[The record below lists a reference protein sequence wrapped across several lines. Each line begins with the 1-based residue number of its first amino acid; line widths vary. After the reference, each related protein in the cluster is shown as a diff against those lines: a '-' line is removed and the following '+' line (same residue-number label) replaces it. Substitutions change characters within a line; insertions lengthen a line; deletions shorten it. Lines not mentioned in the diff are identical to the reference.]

1 MEIVIG
7 IWAHMTE
14 QFVVLIHILVVGY
27 WLGSELVINST
38 FRYVCWSKAMPFDE
52 RAALMDHVMVMD
64 QHVRYALILQ
74 ASLGTALG
82 AWIGYFPGGDTLAL
96 IALGLGL
103 LWLGFVELTH
113 RRRHDPSGKTLSLI
127 DRLSRAILAGALVVI
142 AAAAFAGANDL
153 PHWLAAKLFLFA
165 GIITSGLV
173 IRIFL
178 MRFFQTWATIK
189 QTGSDDKK
197 EARIREFYVKST
209 TTLIVLWLF
218 IAGIVWLSF
227 SKTMPLI

>member
-1 MEIVIG
+1 MI
-7 IWAHMTE
+7 E
-14 QFVVLIHILVVGY
+14 QFVLLLHILVVGY

-38 FRYVCWSKAMPFDE
+38 FRYVCWSGGMPFEE
-52 RAALMDHVMVMD
+52 RARLMDHVMVVD

-82 AWIGYFPGGDTLAL
+82 AWLGYFPGGQVLAL
-96 IALGLGL
+96 VALGLGL

-113 RRRHDPSGKTLSLI
+113 RRRHEPSGNMLSLI
-127 DRLSRAILAGALVVI
+127 DRLSRAVLAGALVVI
-142 AAAAFAGANDL
+142 AAAAFAGANAL
-153 PHWLAAKLFLFA
+153 APWLAAKLFLFA
-165 GIITSGLV
+165 GVITSGLV
-173 IRIFL
+173 IRVFL

-189 QTGSDDKK
+189 QVGSDDKK
-197 EARIREFYVKST
+197 EARIRELYVKST

-227 SKTMPLI
+227 SKTMPLT